1 MNMILNESVSLSVKI
16 RFLIILMILSLMMI
30 SCCLSLA
37 LMKDHFFLVL
47 LERIDDY
54 CFPELNSIQG

>member
-30 SCCLSLA
+30 SYCVSLA
-37 LMKDHFFLVL
+37 VIKDYLFLVH
-47 LERIDDY
+47 
-54 CFPELNSIQG
+54 